1 MEVVIISG
9 LSGAGKSEVLNIMED
24 MGYFAMDNL
33 PPELLTKFMELS
45 SASPIEKVAC
55 VVDIRSREF
64 FNEYDS
70 SIKRLKNMDIDVK
83 ILFVTASDKTIVN
96 RYKERRRPHPLDK
109 SITEGIKKEKKLL
122 EFLEKASDYKID
134 TSSMKLS
141 NLRYEIKKLFQGE
154 GEDFL
159 VSVVSFGFK
168 NGILLDGDLIFDV
181 RFIENPFYIE
191 ELKNISGENK
201 EVIDFVMGFEE
212 TKEFID
218 KTVDMLRFLIP
229 NYKKEG
235 KNILVVGFGC
245 TGGFHRS
252 VAISNEVAKRLEEIG
267 YKTNT
272 THRDK
277 P

>member
-33 PPELLTKFMELS
+33 PPELLTKFMDLS
-45 SASPIEKVAC
+45 TASPIEKVAC

-83 ILFVTASDKTIVN
+83 ILYVTASEKVIIN

-122 EFLEKASDYKID
+122 EFLEKASDFKLD
-134 TSSMKLS
+134 TSNMKLS
-141 NLRYEIKKLFQGE
+141 NLRYEVKRLFQGE
-154 GEDFL
+154 GVDFL

-168 NGILLDGDLIFDV
+168 NGILLDGDLVFDV

-191 ELKNISGENK
+191 KLKNISGENQ

-212 TKEFID
+212 TREFID
-218 KTVDMLRFLIP
+218 KTVDLLRFLIP

-267 YKTNT
+267 YKTNI

>member
-70 SIKRLKNMDIDVK
+70 SIKRLKNMGIDVK

-141 NLRYEIKKLFQGE
+141 NLRYEIKRLFQGE
-154 GEDFL
+154 GVDFL

-212 TKEFID
+212 TREFID
-218 KTVDMLRFLIP
+218 KTVEMLRFLIP

-252 VAISNEVAKRLEEIG
+252 VAISNEVANRLEEIG

>member
-1 MEVVIISG
+1 M
-9 LSGAGKSEVLNIMED
+9 
-24 MGYFAMDNL
+24 
-33 PPELLTKFMELS
+33 
-45 SASPIEKVAC
+45 
-55 VVDIRSREF
+55 
-64 FNEYDS
+64 
-70 SIKRLKNMDIDVK
+70 
-83 ILFVTASDKTIVN
+83 
-96 RYKERRRPHPLDK
+96 
-109 SITEGIKKEKKLL
+109 
-122 EFLEKASDYKID
+122 
-134 TSSMKLS
+134 
-141 NLRYEIKKLFQGE
+141 
-154 GEDFL
+154 DFL

-168 NGILLDGDLIFDV
+168 NGILLDGDLVFDV

-191 ELKNISGENK
+191 ELKNISGENQ

-212 TKEFID
+212 TREFID
-218 KTVDMLRFLIP
+218 KTVDLLRFLIP

-267 YKTNT
+267 YKTNI